1 VQSISR
7 YLSII
12 FIIIC
17 LSSQSFASDD
27 VVRTSAH
34 DLYVDLIESSL
45 TLKGAP
51 VDVSRHDSTLTYG
64 AESEGSS
71 ARIMRALG
79 PNSALF
85 KKHMLNTETTQF
97 LRDFMREF
105 TNGTTRNRSVIDIN
119 GRNLSLTHSQ
129 LTQLRTHMS
138 SRINY
143 DTVDIDVLKSKFEK
157 LIRMTKGSPFSFLK
171 HNYRRQLFL
180 GTVPGQRKALRL
192 RRFDYHL
199 YTPHF
204 GIAQKYISGAVDTS
218 KGWEILFE
226 PQPSYAQFEE
236 MIKWYKTEFGSKFEL
251 FKAPG
256 HQRIVY
262 PKPTHLSPSQ
272 QAVWNRRMNE
282 ILRHIQ
288 AYIVIRGLKGNT
300 GIENANYKSIHRDGL
315 IDVTRATNRG
325 VIRLDQP
332 NRFKQGHYGLELRAG
347 TKDAEVRQFVE
358 QIFSARVAT
367 LDFTGLKQS
376 NSWTLIS
383 THDHTATSLMERF
396 GVSKSTAKKFL
407 TKVNNHGVKIS
418 YQIALWQWENAPYL
432 KNKKTLLKQAT
443 RHYIEQVA
451 AMRNSQV
458 ATEGKTA
465 LNRWIKIVKLETAV
479 QEYIRPERIV
489 RKAEAMQLYQR
500 ENGRINVNKIDLGI
514 EYSGRFQGNYLVGQS
529 ENVTS
534 DGMKAWVETR
544 WDMTPYERRK
554 AIHDMA
560 SQLSRSLNNGHRVT
574 ITDVSTPGAHGH
586 GLSIA
591 YSFRDRNGGKWRVEW
606 DGVGRTY
613 RENGTII
620 PESLRGGHIE
630 IVTPKYVPNGKDIKL
645 LYQALAKQNII
656 PSHKAGGGHINI
668 DLAPFE
674 GNPKALARFLTIF
687 HEHRGIMS
695 YMFTNIARTMVA
707 EPITISN
714 NLAEKLRTFNGSELE
729 LKRLLYNERY
739 FNQRVGRKTRNVQA
753 DLSAY
758 FQDVIPAEHIHR
770 DFDIKNPTEPW
781 RPQFRVEPHIRKM
794 EFRMFD
800 APLDVFESSMQIKL
814 IRAMLHQALNETTSI
829 EGRVQEVNHERYA
842 ENYDVAERDLRRMCE
857 SLGLNANE
865 YKIFVARAA
874 AQVKKVTSSRYYKSY
889 EQKALERGWKEVPN
903 RSWGEALTRE
913 RSSSRELS
921 SSERVWRGTEL
932 PEAKEFRLKRIAGAR
947 EGEVL
952 RANTPLSDNIRRE
965 IKISVNCRSVFR

>member
-1 VQSISR
+1 VQSISK

-12 FIIIC
+12 YIIIF
-17 LSSQSFASDD
+17 LSSQVFASDD

-45 TLKGAP
+45 TLRGAP
-51 VDVSRHDSTLTYG
+51 VSVDRHASTVTYG

-71 ARIMRALG
+71 ARLVRALG
-79 PNSALF
+79 PNSSLF
-85 KKHMLNTETTQF
+85 KEHMLGIESEAF
-97 LRDFMREF
+97 LRRFMKNF
-105 TNGTTRNRSVIDIN
+105 VNGTTRNYEVIDII
-119 GRNLSLTHSQ
+119 GRNLSLTQSQ
-129 LTQLRTHMS
+129 MNTLRKYNNS
-138 SRINY
+138 IINY
-143 DTVDIDVLKSKFEK
+143 DNVNISIVKSRFKK
-157 LIRMTKGSPFSFLK
+157 LMKMTKGSPFSFLK

-180 GTVPGQRKALRL
+180 GTATGQRKALRL
-192 RRFDYHL
+192 RRYDYHR

-204 GIAQKYISGAVDTS
+204 GISQKYVTGATDTS

-236 MIKWYKTEFGSKFEL
+236 MIKWYRTEFGSKFEL

-256 HQRIVY
+256 HQRMVY

-272 QAVWNRRMNE
+272 QVVWNNRMNE

-288 AYIVIRGLKGNT
+288 AYVVIRGLQGNT
-300 GIENANYKSIHRDGL
+300 GIENASYKTILRDSA
-315 IDVTRATNRG
+315 IDVTSYSTRG
-325 VIRLDQP
+325 VIRLDMP

-347 TKDAEVRQFVE
+347 TKDVEVRQFVE

-367 LDFTGLKQS
+367 LDFSGVKQA
-376 NSWTLIS
+376 NSWDLIPS
-383 THDHTATSLMERF
+383 HNHTYKSLMERF
-396 GVSKSTAKKFL
+396 GVSKTVAKKFL
-407 TKVNNHGVKIS
+407 EKINNYGVKLS

-443 RHYIEQVA
+443 RNYIEQIV
-451 AMRNSQV
+451 AMRKSEV

-465 LNRWIKIVKLETAV
+465 LKRWIKIVKLESAV
-479 QEYIRPERIV
+479 HEYMRPERIV
-489 RKAEAMQLYQR
+489 RKAESLQIYQR
-500 ENGRINVNKIDLGI
+500 ENSRIDVNKIDLGI

-534 DGMKAWVETR
+534 DGTKAWVETR

-613 RENGTII
+613 RENGTIV

-707 EPITISN
+707 EPIAISS

-758 FQDVIPAEHIHR
+758 FQDVIPAEHIHS

-814 IRAMLHQALNETTSI
+814 IRAMLHQALNETTSV
-829 EGRVQEVNHERYA
+829 EGRVQEVNHEKYA
-842 ENYDVAERDLRRMCE
+842 ENYDVAERDLKRMCE
-857 SLGLNANE
+857 ALGLNAHE
-865 YKIFVARAA
+865 YKVFVARSA

-903 RSWGEALTRE
+903 RSWGDALTRE
-913 RSSSRELS
+913 RSSSRALS
-921 SSERVWRGTEL
+921 SSERAWRGTEL

-952 RANTPLSDNIRRE
+952 RANTPLSNNIRRE